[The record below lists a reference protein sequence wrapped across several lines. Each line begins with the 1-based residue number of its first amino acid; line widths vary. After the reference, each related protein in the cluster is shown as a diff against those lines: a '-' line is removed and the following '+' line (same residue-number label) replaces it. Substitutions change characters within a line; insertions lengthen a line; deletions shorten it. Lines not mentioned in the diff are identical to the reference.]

1 MATLNLYEW
10 YSSMIEEIEFFKNEY
25 LKKHEEDP
33 ENYPIEFICSNSGM
47 FDEMFR
53 IYLETGEI

>member
-1 MATLNLYEW
+1 MATLNLNTW
-10 YSSMIEEIEFFKNEY
+10 YYSMNEELEFFKDEY

-33 ENYPIEFICSNSGM
+33 ENYPIEFVCSNAGM
-47 FDEMFR
+47 FDEMFQ